1 MKKLVSACTAV
12 ALSAMLGIV
21 PAVSAADATPKLIAH
36 YDFSDAANVGKDS
49 AGSGDMKVL
58 QQDGTSA
65 AEAKVVEGP
74 NGLKALEFNQDYA
87 LATDKKDV
95 LDGKKEFTVTF
106 LVAANSDGKL
116 TNNMFTTG
124 LSDNNNL
131 GQKGINVL
139 MNGEGG
145 YPEVRLYGSASDS
158 THGSDPQNKWGAD
171 QFKNDDRE
179 IGKTNWKNYTK
190 PTATDWYRVVVTVK
204 LSDGTKGE
212 QKTNANNEKY
222 TEGTGVQT
230 CYIEK
235 IGGVSSKADL
245 VANKNYYS
253 YNLPYGLTDISNPN
267 HGIALGACY
276 TWKDADG
283 TNTFYNKDK
292 DYKYSMFK
300 GKMADVR
307 IYDKALTQNQVVEL
321 FTKGDVTAPAT
332 PDSKPSGGGSPST
345 GAGPNFI
352 PVLIALPAAA
362 VACGLVLRK
371 KKASK

>member
-12 ALSAMLGIV
+12 ALSAMLGLV

-36 YDFSDAANVGKDS
+36 YDFSDASNVGKDS

-58 QQDGTSA
+58 KQDGTSA
-65 AEAKVVEGP
+65 ADPKVVEGP
-74 NGLKALEFNQDYA
+74 NGLKALEFNKDYA

-124 LSDNNNL
+124 LSDRNNI
-131 GQKGINVL
+131 GQRGINVL
-139 MNGEGG
+139 MHENG

-158 THGSDPQNKWGAD
+158 THGSDPQNKWGVD

-179 IGKTNWKNYTK
+179 IGKTNWKNAVK
-190 PTATDWYRVVVTVK
+190 PTTTDWYRVVVTVK
-204 LSDGTKGE
+204 LSNGTKGE

-235 IGGVSSKADL
+235 IGAVSSKSDL

-267 HGIALGACY
+267 HGIALGGCY
-276 TWKDADG
+276 CWGDSDD
-283 TNTFYNKDK
+283 TNSFYNKK
-292 DYKYSMFK
+292 DGEYRYDMFK

-307 IYDKALTQNQVVEL
+307 IYDKALTQNQIVEL
-321 FTKGDVTAPAT
+321 FTKGEVTAPTT
-332 PDSKPSGGGSPST
+332 PDSSSGGNGSPST
-345 GAGPNFI
+345 GAGMNFI

>member
-145 YPEVRLYGSASDS
+145 YSEVRLYGSASDS

-253 YNLPYGLTDISNPN
+253 YNLPYGLTDITNPN

-292 DYKYSMFK
+292 EYKYSMFK

-307 IYDKALTQNQVVEL
+307 IYDKALTQNQIVEL

-332 PDSKPSGGGSPST
+332 PDSKPSGGSPST
-345 GAGPNFI
+345 GAGLNFI

>member
-12 ALSAMLGIV
+12 ALSAMLGVV

-58 QQDGTSA
+58 KQDGTSA

-139 MNGEGG
+139 MNGEAG

-171 QFKNDDRE
+171 
-179 IGKTNWKNYTK
+179 
-190 PTATDWYRVVVTVK
+190 
-204 LSDGTKGE
+204 
-212 QKTNANNEKY
+212 
-222 TEGTGVQT
+222 
-230 CYIEK
+230 
-235 IGGVSSKADL
+235 
-245 VANKNYYS
+245 
-253 YNLPYGLTDISNPN
+253 
-267 HGIALGACY
+267 
-276 TWKDADG
+276 
-283 TNTFYNKDK
+283 
-292 DYKYSMFK
+292 
-300 GKMADVR
+300 
-307 IYDKALTQNQVVEL
+307 
-321 FTKGDVTAPAT
+321 
-332 PDSKPSGGGSPST
+332 
-345 GAGPNFI
+345 
-352 PVLIALPAAA
+352 PV
-362 VACGLVLRK
+362 
-371 KKASK
+371 